1 MAAAR
6 VVLSDHMSQLHS
18 EEICFHRARMIC
30 DEKMHALNGNDISHY
45 QSSQKFMKITK
56 ITKNV
61 KNTQKC
67 DECLIYKLF
76 MIILTTLNDI

>member
-1 MAAAR
+1 MPLLAARGVEFRVTSLYDKMAAAR

-45 QSSQKFMKITK
+45 QSSQS
-56 ITKNV
+56 
-61 KNTQKC
+61 
-67 DECLIYKLF
+67 L
-76 MIILTTLNDI
+76 